1 VSMSSETRE
10 AINAFAIDVKRGLD
24 ESPKTLPSRYFYDE
38 KGDELFQKI
47 MDLDEYYLTRA
58 EFEIF
63 VRQKD
68 EILKCFLG
76 NENAFRLVELGAGDG
91 TKTKVLL
98 SHFLENNADFT
109 YSPIDISE
117 NVLEQL
123 QGDLKV
129 ELPSLKVEPIV
140 GEYFSALEDLAANDK
155 AKEIVLFLGSNIGN
169 FDKSSGVGFLT
180 HIGENLSAGDML
192 LIGFDLMKSPQKIL
206 SAYNDKEGVT
216 KAFNLNLLIRINNE
230 LGANFNIEDFGH
242 FPTYDPITGE
252 TKSHIVSKKEQT
264 VYVEALDESYSFDA
278 WEAIH
283 TEVSQKY
290 SMKMIEAYA
299 IESGFE
305 IVKNFRDSNQYFVD
319 SLWRKL

>member
-1 VSMSSETRE
+1 MSTETKE
-10 AINAFAIDVKRGLD
+10 TVNAFALDVKNGLV

-38 KGDELFQKI
+38 IGDDLFQKI

-63 VRQKD
+63 VRQKG
-68 EILKCFLG
+68 EILNSFLG
-76 NENAFRLVELGAGDG
+76 DESSFRLVELGAGDG

-98 SHFLENNADFT
+98 SYFLEREVPFT
-109 YSPIDISE
+109 YSPIDISG

-123 QGDLKV
+123 EEDLSE
-129 ELPSLKVEPIV
+129 ELPALKVEPIV
-140 GEYFSALEDLAANDK
+140 GEYFSALEELAANDTS
-155 AKEIVLFLGSNIGN
+155 KEVVLFLGSNIGN
-169 FDKSSGVGFLT
+169 FDRASGVEFLT

-192 LIGFDLMKSPQKIL
+192 LIGFDLMKSPEKIL

-216 KAFNLNLLIRINNE
+216 KAFNLNLLTRINNE
-230 LGANFNIEDFGH
+230 LGANFNVEDFDH
-242 FPTYDPITGE
+242 FPTYDPLTGE
-252 TKSHIVSKKEQT
+252 TKSHIISKKQQT
-264 VYVEALDESYSFDA
+264 VYIESLDESFSFDA

-299 IESGFE
+299 AEAGFE
-305 IVKNFRDSNQYFVD
+305 IVHNFMDSNQYFVD
-319 SLWRKL
+319 SLWRRI